1 MTHEQD
7 MIATLLEYAMKYA
20 ETNNEPEGGDCRQA
34 IARALGYLGSPAAPV
49 DPQRD
54 GVPRFELMHSGANP
68 LRYQAEAIRT
78 GDAGIYE
85 EVRISV
91 FDCSDSC
98 VADTLVGLT
107 EAGELRV
114 LVTSDADGDGD
125 HRIAVYPTRSA
136 DTAVDVHWR

>member
-20 ETNNEPEGGDCRQA
+20 ETNDEPEGGDCRQA
-34 IARALGYLGSPAAPV
+34 IALAQRYLRSPTATVAPQQ
-49 DPQRD
+49 DA
-54 GVPRFELMHSGANP
+54 VPRFELMHSGANP
-68 LRYQAEAIRT
+68 HRYQAEAIRT

-85 EVRISV
+85 EVRVSV
-91 FDCSDSC
+91 FDCNDTC
-98 VADTLVGLT
+98 VADALVGLT

-114 LVTSDADGDGD
+114 LVTTDADGDGD

-136 DTAVDVHWR
+136 AAAVDAHWE